1 MTAEF
6 DQMLGSFSA
15 NRPQHPQMDN
25 DALVGLDKQLI
36 ASGWTPVPS
45 ATNPLPSPVTPTSRL
60 AGEPAFCAGR
70 HCCQWSDGS
79 YVCNN
84 HYPSAEDLD
93 RHVAQ
98 DHAGK
103 LPSGQPSGEYHCHW
117 AGCSKTESFG
127 NKPKLTR
134 HIHSHTGHKPHQC
147 KHPGCGKGFVTKE
160 QLKNHETTHTKT
172 KQHVCPECGK
182 GFAVKT
188 ALTSHMNVHRGTKP
202 YICDECGKGFADSS
216 NLSKHKAIHKRAAL
230 KKSHSRRQSACT
242 SCHDSALASPS
253 LMGPPPGMV
262 TTFGSPYLPD
272 FPAPSIEAAT
282 ADMLPP
288 EYCGLP
294 CFDTHCDGTEKLL
307 CRSASPCKSAPCS
320 DRACSADPC
329 NVPDCHPQ
337 DFCEFD
343 HCFDG
348 NGGQAC
354 DFPQCSEDHQLQHY
368 CPAAEDQPCSFEP
381 CDLGDGCTQQD
392 CHPQFCGG
400 GEHDAHH
407 FDCFG
412 LSDDTT
418 TTTTLSTPSTRPSIS
433 HHTNPSIP
441 PLSSG
446 MSSWHGAARRPHD
459 AHFPQH
465 TQLDG
470 STAAVTEP
478 FSLDHDDGLS
488 EGFKQLNDFIH
499 DCGDFCGCTAAA
511 DPLARR

>member
-25 DALVGLDKQLI
+25 DVLVGLDKQLI

-45 ATNPLPSPVTPTSRL
+45 TTNPLPSPVTPTSRL

-98 DHAGK
+98 DHAG
-103 LPSGQPSGEYHCHW
+103 
-117 AGCSKTESFG
+117 
-127 NKPKLTR
+127 
-134 HIHSHTGHKPHQC
+134 
-147 KHPGCGKGFVTKE
+147 FVTKE
-160 QLKNHETTHTKT
+160 QLKNHETIHTKT

-253 LMGPPPGMV
+253 LMGPPSGIA

-294 CFDTHCDGTEKLL
+294 CFDTHCNNAATVPSPTHATSPIVIPKTSATSITVSTETAAKYVIS
-307 CRSASPCKSAPCS
+307 RSVAKTISFNTTVPLPKTNIAPSNLATSAMAVRS
-320 DRACSADPC
+320 RIVIHNSAEEE
-329 NVPDCHPQ
+329 NMM
-337 DFCEFD
+337 
-343 HCFDG
+343 
-348 NGGQAC
+348 
-354 DFPQCSEDHQLQHY
+354 
-368 CPAAEDQPCSFEP
+368 
-381 CDLGDGCTQQD
+381 
-392 CHPQFCGG
+392 
-400 GEHDAHH
+400 
-407 FDCFG
+407 
-412 LSDDTT
+412 
-418 TTTTLSTPSTRPSIS
+418 
-433 HHTNPSIP
+433 HTI
-441 PLSSG
+441 
-446 MSSWHGAARRPHD
+446 
-459 AHFPQH
+459 
-465 TQLDG
+465 
-470 STAAVTEP
+470 STA
-478 FSLDHDDGLS
+478 
-488 EGFKQLNDFIH
+488 
-499 DCGDFCGCTAAA
+499 
-511 DPLARR
+511 